1 MKIDFEYEINVIEPQ
16 LKLAKGYL
24 ECEKIII
31 NNIRKHT
38 IKEFDDDSIA
48 EFLKKLLS
56 YFATKV
62 EATKQT
68 NDCINYR
75 YAKSFV
81 NTLVATPYWRS
92 WIKTIKI

>member
-1 MKIDFEYEINVIEPQ
+1 MKIDFEYEMNAIEPQ
-16 LKLAKGYL
+16 LKSAKGYL
-24 ECEKIII
+24 DCEKIIV
-31 NNIRKHT
+31 NNIRKHS

-48 EFLKKLLS
+48 EFLNKLQS
-56 YFATKV
+56 YLIKKV

-68 NDCINYR
+68 NECINYR

>member
-1 MKIDFEYEINVIEPQ
+1 MKIDFEYEINVLEPQ
-16 LKLAKGYL
+16 LKSATGYL
-24 ECEKIII
+24 ECERVII

-38 IKEFDDDSIA
+38 KKGVDDDSIA
-48 EFLKKLLS
+48 DFLKNLLK
-56 YFATKV
+56 YFIEKI

-81 NTLVATPYWRS
+81 NTLVTTPYWRS